1 MSGKRGPHL
10 ACGPPELIAIVV
22 QIIGAPAFFST
33 VWSWIKRWFDP
44 ITVSKILILSPHE
57 VLPTLSKYVDPKNI
71 PKQYGGELDFAFG
84 DLPVPDPAW
93 EGIVEWDN
101 GHKSFPTGPHVWRE
115 TDEGKRVECIG
126 IGCVDGKDRSERIC
140 SMPKNYWWDA
150 VKEGQGESKGQK
162 VEAAAP
168 EVEEPANAA
177 DKPLELADKVVKT
190 TIMDEADKVVAV
202 EPVTKEPNGKP
213 AEINEKDVRRPLD
226 SAIPT
231 TVI

>member
-1 MSGKRGPHL
+1 
-10 ACGPPELIAIVV
+10 
-22 QIIGAPAFFST
+22 
-33 VWSWIKRWFDP
+33 
-44 ITVSKILILSPHE
+44 
-57 VLPTLSKYVDPKNI
+57 
-71 PKQYGGELDFAFG
+71 
-84 DLPVPDPAW
+84 
-93 EGIVEWDN
+93 
-101 GHKSFPTGPHVWRE
+101 
-115 TDEGKRVECIG
+115 
-126 IGCVDGKDRSERIC
+126 
-140 SMPKNYWWDA
+140 MPKNYWWDA